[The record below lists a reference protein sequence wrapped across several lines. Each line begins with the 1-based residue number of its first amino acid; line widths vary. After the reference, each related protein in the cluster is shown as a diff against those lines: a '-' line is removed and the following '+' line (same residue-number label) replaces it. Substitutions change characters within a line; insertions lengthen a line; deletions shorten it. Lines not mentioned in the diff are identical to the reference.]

1 MIFLLFTPLSW
12 RHKFVKNF
20 ELKTRQ
26 VYFIY
31 TAETRKIF
39 TKHAVSIFFLLKW
52 KASFLQNKNWLHV
65 QDFVYKTLQ
74 LVRISLLIHNKE
86 FYVFS

>member
-1 MIFLLFTPLSW
+1 MEAQICKKFWVENSTSLLYLYSW
-12 RHKFVKNF
+12 ILEN
-20 ELKTRQ
+20 LYKTCC
-26 VYFIY
+26 VNL
-31 TAETRKIF
+31 
-39 TKHAVSIFFLLKW
+39 FLLKW